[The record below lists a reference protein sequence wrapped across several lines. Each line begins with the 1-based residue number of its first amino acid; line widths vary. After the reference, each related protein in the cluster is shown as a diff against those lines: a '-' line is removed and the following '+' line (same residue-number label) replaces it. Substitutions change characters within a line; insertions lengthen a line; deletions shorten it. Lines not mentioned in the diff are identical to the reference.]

1 MVKKPVAKKEEKPVV
16 KKKSHKELRAEAF
29 NRAVG
34 AVKNSIE
41 GSFRT
46 GRADITLHHG
56 KNIKGKLWESDDD
69 SIPARLNMTFL
80 FKTDENRSEFL
91 RDIDENIKRIDMLK
105 YYKNL
110 QKGLSGLGHLISTVR
125 FKDPNS
131 TGKGSTPKDITFHF
145 VVKYKNDNA
154 YKSLPYTNDMLDRV
168 KAEHSSVF
176 QNRSPDTSEEYN
188 IIYKI
193 NKEIQKLGNEAE
205 VDLIVQG
212 VGKPYEDIVGVIP
225 GKSGTHADF
234 VGVDKNG
241 KELFFI
247 SHKEGNSASAFQQY
261 SGISSKAGDSIHNH
275 EETKKFREI
284 IASKKE
290 QDFDNQSFSQ
300 DIVKRNLKVR
310 AVLGPEWDG
319 GGTNSGINNCSHFM
333 QGNVRI
339 KTINYKRSLTDK
351 AILNIEF
358 STHNIHSSSIGSLI
372 KSTNYEPT
380 LGARRGEDTRSV
392 TFNGNEVRS
401 VRGGIFSS
409 AYIKGRRN
417 NVDLSNP
424 NE

>member
-29 NRAVG
+29 NRVVG
-34 AVKNSIE
+34 LVKNSIE

-105 YYKNL
+105 YYKNM
-110 QKGLSGLGHLISTVR
+110 QQGLSGLGHLISTAR

-154 YKSLPYTNDMLDRV
+154 YKSLRYTNDMLDEV
-168 KAEHSSVF
+168 KAKHSTIF
-176 QNRSPDTSEEYN
+176 KNRLPDTSEEYN

-193 NKEIQKLGNEAE
+193 NKEIEKLGNKAE

-212 VGKPYEDIVGVIP
+212 VGKAYKDIVGVIP
-225 GKSGTHADF
+225 GPSGAHADF

-241 KELFFI
+241 DEQFFI
-247 SHKEGNSASAFQQY
+247 SHKEGNSAKHFQQY
-261 SGISSKAGDSIHNH
+261 SGISSKAGDTIHLH

-284 IASKKE
+284 IASKNE

-310 AVLGPEWDG
+310 AVLGPDWQSG
-319 GGTNSGINNCSHFM
+319 GDPGHNNVSHFM
-333 QGNVRI
+333 QGKV
-339 KTINYKRSLTDK
+339 KVSSVDSKEKATDK
-351 AILNIEF
+351 ALLRLSFDHKNIQA
-358 STHNIHSSSIGSLI
+358 SSISSLI
-372 KSTNYEPT
+372 KSTDYEPT

-392 TFNGNEVRS
+392 TFDGDEVRS

>member
-29 NRAVG
+29 NRVVG
-34 AVKNSIE
+34 LVKNSIE

-105 YYKNL
+105 YNKNL
-110 QKGLSGLGHLISTVR
+110 QQGLSGLGHLISTAR

-154 YKSLPYTNDMLDRV
+154 YKSLPYTNDMLDEV
-168 KAEHSSVF
+168 KAKHSSVF

-193 NKEIQKLGNEAE
+193 NKQIEKLGNFAE

-225 GKSGTHADF
+225 GPSGAHADF

-275 EETKKFREI
+275 EETRKFREI

-310 AVLGPEWDG
+310 AVLGPDWQSG
-319 GGTNSGINNCSHFM
+319 GDPGHNNVSHFM
-333 QGNVRI
+333 QGKVKI
-339 KTINYKRSLTDK
+339 SSVDSKDKATDK
-351 AILNIEF
+351 ALLRLSFDHKNIQA
-358 STHNIHSSSIGSLI
+358 SSISSLI
-372 KSTNYEPT
+372 KSTDYEPT

-392 TFNGNEVRS
+392 TFDGNEVRS

>member
-29 NRAVG
+29 NRVVG
-34 AVKNSIE
+34 LVKNSIE

-105 YYKNL
+105 YYKNM

-193 NKEIQKLGNEAE
+193 NKQIEKLGNFAE

-247 SHKEGNSASAFQQY
+247 SHKEGNNASAFQQY
-261 SGISSKAGDSIHNH
+261 SGISSKAGDSIHND

-310 AVLGPEWDG
+310 AVLGPDWQSG
-319 GGTNSGINNCSHFM
+319 GDPGHNNVSHFM
-333 QGNVRI
+333 QGKV
-339 KTINYKRSLTDK
+339 KVSLV
-351 AILNIEF
+351 N
-358 STHNIHSSSIGSLI
+358 
-372 KSTNYEPT
+372 
-380 LGARRGEDTRSV
+380 
-392 TFNGNEVRS
+392 
-401 VRGGIFSS
+401 
-409 AYIKGRRN
+409 
-417 NVDLSNP
+417 
-424 NE
+424 

>member
-1 MVKKPVAKKEEKPVV
+1 MVTAT
-16 KKKSHKELRAEAF
+16 KKKSHKEIRAEAF
-29 NRAVG
+29 NKVVG
-34 AVKNSIE
+34 KVKTFIE
-41 GSFRT
+41 SSFRT

-56 KNIKGKLWESDDD
+56 KNIKGKLWESGDDK
-69 SIPARLNMTFL
+69 IPARLNMTFL
-80 FKTDENRSEFL
+80 FKTDENRSEL
-91 RDIDENIKRIDMLK
+91 LEDIDANIKKIDMLK

-110 QKGLSGLGHLISTVR
+110 QQGLSGLGHLISTAR

-154 YKSLPYTNDMLDRV
+154 YKSLPYTNVMLDEV
-168 KAEHSSVF
+168 KSKHPTKF
-176 QNRSPDTSEEYN
+176 QNRSPDTSEEYD

-193 NKEIQKLGNEAE
+193 NTQIQKLGNQDS
-205 VDLIVQG
+205 VNLIVQG
-212 VGKPYEDIVGVIP
+212 VGKPYKNIIGVMP
-225 GKSGTHADF
+225 GPSGAHADF

-241 KELFFI
+241 DEQFFI
-247 SHKEGNSASAFQQY
+247 SHKEGSSASAFQQY

-310 AVLGPEWDG
+310 AVLGPEWQSG
-319 GGTNSGINNCSHFM
+319 GDSGYNNVSHFM
-333 QGNVRI
+333 QGKVSISQVKSKGEATN
-339 KTINYKRSLTDK
+339 K
-351 AILNIEF
+351 AVLRLRFNHKNIQA
-358 STHNIHSSSIGSLI
+358 SSIGSLI
-372 KSTNYEPT
+372 NSNDYEPT
-380 LGARRGEDTRSV
+380 LGARRGENTRSV
-392 TFNGNEVRS
+392 IFGNNEVRS

>member
-1 MVKKPVAKKEEKPVV
+1 MVTAT

-29 NRAVG
+29 NKVVG
-34 AVKNSIE
+34 KVKTFIE
-41 GSFRT
+41 SSFRT

-56 KNIKGKLWESDDD
+56 KNIKGKLWEAGDDK
-69 SIPARLNMTFL
+69 IPTRLNLTFL
-80 FKTDENRSEFL
+80 FKTNENRSEL
-91 RDIDENIKRIDMLK
+91 LEDIDANIKKIDMLK
-105 YYKNL
+105 HNKNL
-110 QKGLSGLGHLISTVR
+110 QQGLSGLGHLISTVR

-131 TGKGSTPKDITFHF
+131 TGKGSTPKNITFHF

-154 YKSLPYTNDMLDRV
+154 YKSLRYTNKMLDEV
-168 KAEHSSVF
+168 KAKHPTKF
-176 QNRSPDTSEEYN
+176 QNRSPDTSEEYE

-193 NKEIQKLGNEAE
+193 NKAIQKLGNEAE

-225 GKSGTHADF
+225 GPSGAHADF

-241 KELFFI
+241 DEQFFI
-247 SHKEGNSASAFQQY
+247 SHKEGNSAKHFQQY
-261 SGISSKAGDSIHNH
+261 SGISSKAGDSIHLH

-284 IASKKE
+284 IASKNE

-300 DIVKRNLKVR
+300 DIVKRNLKVM
-310 AVLGPEWDG
+310 AVLGPDWQSG
-319 GGTNSGINNCSHFM
+319 GDPGHNSVSHFM
-333 QGNVRI
+333 QGKV
-339 KTINYKRSLTDK
+339 KVSLVNSKEEATDK
-351 AILNIEF
+351 ALLRLSFNHKNIKA
-358 STHNIHSSSIGSLI
+358 SSIGSLI
-372 KSTNYEPT
+372 KSTDYEPT

-392 TFNGNEVRS
+392 TFDSNEVRR

-424 NE
+424 KQ

>member
-1 MVKKPVAKKEEKPVV
+1 MVTAT

-29 NRAVG
+29 NKVVG
-34 AVKNSIE
+34 TVKASIE

-56 KNIKGKLWESDDD
+56 KNIKGKLWEPGDDK
-69 SIPARLNMTFL
+69 IPAQLNMTFL

-91 RDIDENIKRIDMLK
+91 KDISKLNIDILK
-105 YYKNL
+105 LNKKL
-110 QKGLSGLGHLISTVR
+110 QKGLSSLGHLMSTVR

-131 TGKGSTPKDITFHF
+131 TGKGSTPKNITFHF

-154 YKSLPYTNDMLDRV
+154 YKSLRYTNNMLDEV
-168 KAEHSSVF
+168 KAKHSTIF
-176 QNRSPDTSEEYN
+176 KNRSPDTSEEYN

-310 AVLGPEWDG
+310 AVLGPDWQSG
-319 GGTNSGINNCSHFM
+319 GDPGHNSVSHFM
-333 QGNVRI
+333 QGKVKVSSVNS
-339 KTINYKRSLTDK
+339 KEEATDK
-351 AILNIEF
+351 ALLRLSFNHKNIKA
-358 STHNIHSSSIGSLI
+358 SSIGSLI
-372 KSTNYEPT
+372 NSTDYEPT
-380 LGARRGEDTRSV
+380 LGARRGEGTRSV
-392 TFNGNEVRS
+392 TFGTNEVRS

-409 AYIKGRRN
+409 AYIKGRPN
-417 NVDLSNP
+417 NIELPVDDSEIL
-424 NE
+424 

>member
-29 NRAVG
+29 NKVVG
-34 AVKNSIE
+34 TVKASIE

-56 KNIKGKLWESDDD
+56 KNIKGKLWESGDDK
-69 SIPARLNMTFL
+69 IPARLNMTFL
-80 FKTDENRSEFL
+80 FKTDENRSEL
-91 RDIDENIKRIDMLK
+91 LEDIDANIKKIDMLK

-110 QKGLSGLGHLISTVR
+110 QQGLSGLGHLISTAR

-154 YKSLPYTNDMLDRV
+154 YKSLPYTNVMLDEV
-168 KAEHSSVF
+168 KSKHPTKF

-193 NKEIQKLGNEAE
+193 NKEIEKLSNKSK

-212 VGKPYEDIVGVIP
+212 VGKPYKDIVGVMP
-225 GKSGTHADF
+225 GPSGAHADF

-241 KELFFI
+241 DEQFFI
-247 SHKEGNSASAFQQY
+247 SHKEGSSASAFQQY
-261 SGISSKAGDSIHNH
+261 SGISSKAGDSIHND

-284 IASKKE
+284 IASKNE

-310 AVLGPEWDG
+310 AVLGPDWQSG
-319 GGTNSGINNCSHFM
+319 GDPGHNSVSHFM
-333 QGNVRI
+333 QGKV
-339 KTINYKRSLTDK
+339 KVSLVNSKEEATDK
-351 AILNIEF
+351 ALLRLSFNHKNIQA
-358 STHNIHSSSIGSLI
+358 SGISSLI
-372 KSTNYEPT
+372 KSTDYEPT

-392 TFNGNEVRS
+392 TFDGNEVRS

>member
-1 MVKKPVAKKEEKPVV
+1 MVTAT

-29 NRAVG
+29 NKVVG
-34 AVKNSIE
+34 TVKASIE

-56 KNIKGKLWESDDD
+56 KNIKGKLWEPGDDK
-69 SIPARLNMTFL
+69 IPAQLNMTFL
-80 FKTDENRSEFL
+80 FKTDENRSEL
-91 RDIDENIKRIDMLK
+91 LEDIDANIKKIDMLK

-110 QKGLSGLGHLISTVR
+110 QQGLSGLGHLISTAR

-154 YKSLPYTNDMLDRV
+154 YKSLPYTNVMLDEV
-168 KAEHSSVF
+168 KSKHPTKF
-176 QNRSPDTSEEYN
+176 QNRSPDTSEEYD

-193 NKEIQKLGNEAE
+193 NTQIQKLGNQDS
-205 VDLIVQG
+205 VNLIVQG
-212 VGKPYEDIVGVIP
+212 VGKPYKNIIGVMP
-225 GKSGTHADF
+225 GPSGAHADF

-241 KELFFI
+241 DEQFFI
-247 SHKEGNSASAFQQY
+247 SHKEGNSATAFQQY
-261 SGISSKAGDSIHNH
+261 SGISSKAGDSIHLH

-284 IASKKE
+284 IASKNE

-310 AVLGPEWDG
+310 AVLGPDWQSG
-319 GGTNSGINNCSHFM
+319 GDPGHNSVSHFM
-333 QGNVRI
+333 QGKV
-339 KTINYKRSLTDK
+339 KVSLVNSKEEATDK
-351 AILNIEF
+351 ALLRLSFNHKNIKA
-358 STHNIHSSSIGSLI
+358 SSISSLI
-372 KSTNYEPT
+372 KSTDYEPT

-392 TFNGNEVRS
+392 TFDSNEVRR

>member
-29 NRAVG
+29 NRVVG
-34 AVKNSIE
+34 LVKNSIE

-105 YYKNL
+105 YYKNM

-193 NKEIQKLGNEAE
+193 NKQIEKLGNFAE

-261 SGISSKAGDSIHNH
+261 SGISSKAGDSIHND

-310 AVLGPEWDG
+310 AVLGPDWQSG
-319 GGTNSGINNCSHFM
+319 GDPGHNNVSHFM
-333 QGNVRI
+333 QGKV
-339 KTINYKRSLTDK
+339 KVSSVDSKEKATDK
-351 AILNIEF
+351 ALLRLSFDHKNIQA
-358 STHNIHSSSIGSLI
+358 SSISSLI
-372 KSTNYEPT
+372 KSTDYEPT

-392 TFNGNEVRS
+392 TFDSNEVRS

-424 NE
+424 KQ